1 LADSRTR
8 LKIEKWIREVWLPQK
23 YEQEF
28 SAEHL
33 QLSSGGYFDFDAV
46 SADGT
51 IVASI
56 STSSARTRS
65 GRRATGKIHK
75 LRGDMLFL
83 LMVQADKRIIVL
95 SEKDMCDYLI
105 KEKDNGRVPPEI
117 EFVHASIPEDLKKEL
132 NAAKKIAAQEVMPG
146 EHG

>member
-1 LADSRTR
+1 MADSRTR
-8 LKIEKWIREVWLPQK
+8 LKIEKWIREIWLPQK
-23 YEQEF
+23 YGQEF

-33 QLSSGGYFDFDAV
+33 QLFSGGYFDFDAV
-46 SADGT
+46 SEDGT

-65 GRRATGKIHK
+65 GRRAAGKIHK

-83 LMVQADKRIIVL
+83 LMVQANKRIIVL

-105 KEKDNGRVPPEI
+105 KEKDNGRVPLQI
-117 EFVHASIPEDLKKEL
+117 EFVHAPIPEDLKKEL
-132 NAAKKIAAQEVMPG
+132 NAAKKIAAQEVLPKK
-146 EHG
+146 